1 VQKADQ
7 QRLDELGL
15 RRWRNQQMAD
25 SSARQS

>member
-15 RRWRNQQMAD
+15 RRWRNQQMMH
-25 SSARQS
+25 SQPRQS

>member
-15 RRWRNQQMAD
+15 RRWRNQQITD
-25 SSARQS
+25 SRPRQS